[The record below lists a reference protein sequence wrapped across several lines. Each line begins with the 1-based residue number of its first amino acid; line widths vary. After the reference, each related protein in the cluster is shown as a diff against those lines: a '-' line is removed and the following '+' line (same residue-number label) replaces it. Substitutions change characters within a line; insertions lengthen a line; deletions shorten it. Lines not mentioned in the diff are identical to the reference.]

1 LSFAA
6 SPDPLPSLAQL
17 TFPSNGLVNHQ
28 PIAAARSRTSSQL
41 DLANWLLAKESTSE
55 VDAPGLSAA
64 AKRVCQ
70 KLLLRLSRLVS
81 PAGSQAIL
89 SRALH
94 LARGEFRFLEGVR
107 AGKGAEAYLEGL
119 GEQLQ
124 GVNLGEARAGL
135 LTVIGLLLDLLVGF
149 IGEELTL
156 RLVRDVWPDV
166 PTLVSGQS
174 ANSNGHEPEQ

>member
-1 LSFAA
+1 MTSGATPCMLLCSARERARHRGIFLSFAA

-89 SRALH
+89 SRRCTWRA
-94 LARGEFRFLEGVR
+94 ASSGFL
-107 AGKGAEAYLEGL
+107 KGSAPAK
-119 GEQLQ
+119 
-124 GVNLGEARAGL
+124 
-135 LTVIGLLLDLLVGF
+135 
-149 IGEELTL
+149 ELK
-156 RLVRDVWPDV
+156 
-166 PTLVSGQS
+166 PTWR
-174 ANSNGHEPEQ
+174 